1 MYSAVAAV
9 KCSSYDYAEVEKA
22 LRKQIEHLEGM
33 PAIFAPETQV
43 LLKVNLL
50 SGAKPEKVICT
61 HPVVVEALANI
72 LQEKGASV
80 IIGDSPAGTF
90 TKEKLEQTYRV
101 SGLQAVAERTGA
113 KLNYDLT
120 STMVKLAG
128 GRSVAVWQ
136 QALTANF
143 VISVAKLKTHAL
155 MTYTGAVKNMFGII
169 PGLSKA
175 ELHMLCPSK
184 EAFANLL
191 ADLYE
196 TLPPDFAFID
206 GIWGMEGDGPANGKL
221 RKSGVLIAAVSGAA
235 ADLAACQL
243 IGISPLQVP
252 IFKELQKRK
261 LCLDDAA
268 DLEWLCEK
276 EKDFSIRP
284 FKLPA
289 SSSKYLRFII
299 PKKLWRM
306 MEKVPVVSKDKCVGC
321 QECYKICPAHTI
333 HMLEK
338 KAEVDHTNCIAC
350 YCCHEVC
357 AFDAIDLKTRF
368 LAR

>member
-1 MYSAVAAV
+1 MDTAVAVV
-9 KCSSYDYAEVEKA
+9 KCTSYDYAEVEA
-22 LRKQIEHLEGM
+22 SLRKQIEALEGI
-33 PAIFAPETQV
+33 PAIFEPDTQV
-43 LLKVNLL
+43 LLKINLL

-72 LQEKGASV
+72 LLEKGASV

-90 TKEKLEQTYRV
+90 SKEKLEQAYRI
-101 SGLQAVAERTGA
+101 SGMQGVAERTGA

-120 STMVKLAG
+120 SKMVKLTG
-128 GRSVAVWQ
+128 GRTVAIWQ
-136 QALTANF
+136 QALAANF

-184 EAFANLL
+184 EAFANFL
-191 ADLYE
+191 ADLYA
-196 TLPPDFAFID
+196 TLPPDFAVID

-221 RKSGVLIAAVSGAA
+221 RKAGVLIAAVNGAV

-243 IGISPLQVP
+243 IGIDPLQVP
-252 IFKELQKRK
+252 LLKELQRRK
-261 LCLDDAA
+261 LCPEDVE
-268 DLEWLCEK
+268 DLEWLCEE

-289 SSSKYLRFII
+289 SSSKYWRFLI

-306 MEKVPVVSKDKCVGC
+306 MEKVPVVNKEKCVSC

-333 HMLEK
+333 SMVEN
-338 KAEVDHTNCIAC
+338 KAQVGHKNCIAC

-357 AFDAIDLKTRF
+357 AFDAIELKTRI
-368 LAR
+368 LAK